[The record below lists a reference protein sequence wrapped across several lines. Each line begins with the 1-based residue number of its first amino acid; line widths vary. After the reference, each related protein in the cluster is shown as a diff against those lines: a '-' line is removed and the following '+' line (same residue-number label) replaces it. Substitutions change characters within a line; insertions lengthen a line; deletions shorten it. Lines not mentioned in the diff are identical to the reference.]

1 MRIHAVHI
9 YITYWWVFLQRNTR
23 IKADNIILPLLGTF
37 STKKEHYKSYA
48 GKQKTTFCL
57 SRHSNYKTE
66 KKVEL
71 AEIITLLDLR
81 LWGDQTLGFP
91 PNCSQGERYCRLYIG
106 KKRALLW
113 PLCRSREVECRT

>member
-1 MRIHAVHI
+1 M
-9 YITYWWVFLQRNTR
+9 YITYWWEFLQRNTR

-37 STKKEHYKSYA
+37 STSGKKEQYKSYA
-48 GKQKTTFCL
+48 GTGKQTTTFCL

-91 PNCSQGERYCRLYIG
+91 PNCSQSER
-106 KKRALLW
+106 
-113 PLCRSREVECRT
+113 

>member
-37 STKKEHYKSYA
+37 STKKEQFKSYS
-48 GKQKTTFCL
+48 GKQTTTFCL

-91 PNCSQGERYCRLYIG
+91 PNCSQGER
-106 KKRALLW
+106 
-113 PLCRSREVECRT
+113 

>member
-9 YITYWWVFLQRNTR
+9 YITYWLVFLQRNTR

-37 STKKEHYKSYA
+37 STSEKKEQYKSYA
-48 GKQKTTFCL
+48 GKQTTTFCL

-91 PNCSQGERYCRLYIG
+91 PNCSQRER
-106 KKRALLW
+106 
-113 PLCRSREVECRT
+113 